1 MSAVIID
8 GKEIAKALRA
18 EWKTRAEQLQEKSIQ
33 PGLAVII
40 VGDNQA
46 SSIYVRNKVRACS
59 ETGIYSEVHEFSEKT
74 EQIEVLQCIQELNKN
89 TRIHGILVQ
98 LPLPRHF
105 EDKKIIASIGVEKDV
120 DGFHLNNIGA
130 LVTGYAVYPPC
141 TPYGVMKNAGEK

>member
-46 SSIYVRNKVRACS
+46 SGIYVRNKVRACS
-59 ETGIYSEVHEFSEKT
+59 ETGIYSEVYEFPEST
-74 EQIEVLQCIQELNKN
+74 EQSEVLHCIQELNKN
-89 TRIHGILVQ
+89 PRIHAV
-98 LPLPRHF
+98 
-105 EDKKIIASIGVEKDV
+105 SYT
-120 DGFHLNNIGA
+120 HLTLLTIYS
-130 LVTGYAVYPPC
+130 V
-141 TPYGVMKNAGEK
+141 